1 MGRPACP
8 RGGRGR
14 TLQAEAGCE
23 VSNPS
28 KAKGDKAER
37 ELAALISDQLGIEIR
52 RKLGAGRT
60 DDEGDLDGLPDWTIE
75 VKNIAKLAD
84 ALRDGVDD
92 STREQRNACTPFGV
106 AFIRVR
112 GGRWYAV
119 QSVEQWAT
127 VVREL

>member
-1 MGRPACP
+1 VTAT
-8 RGGRGR
+8 GGGW
-14 TLQAEAGCE
+14 A

-28 KAKGDKAER
+28 KVKGDSAER
-37 ELAALISDQLGIEIR
+37 ALSKLISDELGIEVR
-52 RKLGAGRT
+52 RKLGAGRK
-60 DDEGDLDGLPDWTIE
+60 DDTGDLEGVDGWTIE
-75 VKNIAKLAD
+75 VKNVARLSD

-92 STREQRNACTPFGV
+92 STREQRNARTPFGV

-127 VVREL
+127 VVREVAR

>member
-1 MGRPACP
+1 MAH
-8 RGGRGR
+8 
-14 TLQAEAGCE
+14 
-23 VSNPS
+23 PS
-28 KAKGDKAER
+28 KNKGDKAER
-37 ELAALISDQLGIEIR
+37 ELAALISDQLGVEIR

-60 DDEGDLDGLPDWTIE
+60 DDEGDLEGLPQWTIE
-75 VKNIAKLAD
+75 CKNVANLAD
-84 ALRDGVDD
+84 ALREGVDD
-92 STREQRNACTPFGV
+92 STREQRNARTPFGV